1 VTVFSDDPK
10 DLARSL
16 GEMHRLA
23 RERCWQNQ
31 VEAKETMKGWLQHD
45 RRFDAF
51 DKDRLVERVQEAS
64 YNGRTLDLDDP
75 FLRRGGD
82 KRPLS
87 F

>member
-1 VTVFSDDPK
+1 MMFSDDPR

-23 RERCWQNQ
+23 REKCWQNQ
-31 VEAKETMKGWLQHD
+31 IEAKETMRQWLQHD

-51 DKDRLVERVQEAS
+51 DKDRLIERVAEAR
-64 YNGRTLDLDDP
+64 YNGRSLDLDDP
-75 FLRRGGD
+75 FLRGGP